1 MKNKIII
8 ILQVLISVM
17 FFRCASINKFV
28 SEVTKYNDKDL
39 HAQGISS
46 QGRIY
51 LGAKEKMERKGQ
63 VNLACTVD
71 IIDPNGNKI
80 LEPGETITF
89 VATIRNFSLDY
100 TVYPKLRILKYSDDK
115 LKPTVDILFLSA
127 LDPGEKTEIKETLT
141 WDMNLTGL
149 KVNYNFY
156 AFDKF
161 FKSSSIKTDFVIPV
175 TM

>member
-100 TVYPKLRILKYSDDK
+100 LNHLFKEKDPLGPRLATIHNLFFTNKVVEEAREKIKQEKL
-115 LKPTVDILFLSA
+115 
-127 LDPGEKTEIKETLT
+127 
-141 WDMNLTGL
+141 
-149 KVNYNFY
+149 
-156 AFDKF
+156 
-161 FKSSSIKTDFVIPV
+161 
-175 TM
+175 